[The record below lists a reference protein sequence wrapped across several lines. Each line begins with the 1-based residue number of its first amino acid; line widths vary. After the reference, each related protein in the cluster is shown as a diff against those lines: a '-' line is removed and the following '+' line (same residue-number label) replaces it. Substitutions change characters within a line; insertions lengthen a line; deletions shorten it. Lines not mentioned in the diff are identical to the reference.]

1 MYTKPEKGYTIYT
14 KSNCPGCSKMKE
26 LLPHA
31 KMVNC
36 DEYLDDVDGFLDF
49 LGQLTD
55 LNPTTFP
62 MVFLDGQ
69 YLPSDK
75 VFTTNEEF

>member
-1 MYTKPEKGYTIYT
+1 
-14 KSNCPGCSKMKE
+14 MKE

-62 MVFLDGQ
+62 MVFFDGQ